1 MDSGEHALW
10 KGNAAMDTAV
20 RIEIESLRKLTT
32 KQLKE
37 RFRDVCGEESLS
49 SNHTHLLRRVAWQ
62 LQVKASGGL
71 DERALMRAAQLT
83 MHADPGFPLPE
94 YLRKQLQASEE
105 PQNRD
110 PRLPPVDTTIE
121 RSYGGKQFV
130 VLVLENGFEYNG
142 KMYASLS
149 SIAHQITGTR
159 WNGFHFFGL
168 KEPWRS

>member
-1 MDSGEHALW
+1 M
-10 KGNAAMDTAV
+10 
-20 RIEIESLRKLTT
+20 RIESLRKLTT

-37 RFRDVCGEESLS
+37 RFRDVCDEASLS

-62 LQVKASGGL
+62 LQANASGGL
-71 DERALMRAAQLT
+71 NERALMRAVQLAT
-83 MHADPGFPLPE
+83 HADPGVPVPE
-94 YLRKQLQASEE
+94 YLREQLQASKE

-110 PRLPPVDTTIE
+110 PRLPPIDETIE
-121 RSYGGKQFV
+121 RSYRGKQLV

>member
-1 MDSGEHALW
+1 VDDAIGMQ
-10 KGNAAMDTAV
+10 
-20 RIEIESLRKLTT
+20 IESLRKLTT

-62 LQVKASGGL
+62 LQAIAEGDL
-71 DERALMRAAQLT
+71 NARAIARALQLAVV
-83 MHADPGFPLPE
+83 ADPDFPVPE
-94 YLRKQLQASEE
+94 QLRKELQSTGE
-105 PQNRD
+105 PEHRD
-110 PRLPPVDTTIE
+110 PRLPPADAIIE
-121 RSYGGKQFV
+121 RSYDGKQLV

-142 KMYASLS
+142 KLYASLS

-168 KEPWRS
+168 KKPWGS